1 METIKIKIENK
12 PYKVL
17 AARTEKERAQG
28 LQNVV
33 EMDEDEGCIFFF
45 DKPQHVDFWMK
56 DTDLPLDIIFF
67 NDDCEAISVKQ
78 GRPNTE
84 DFISEDNVKYVVELN
99 LGSDVE
105 PGDILD
111 LDEDEDSPELDLD
124 PNTMYIMGSD
134 GEPQAVIQGG
144 ERIFSRKSS
153 RVIIRKAMKAY
164 ESKTDADYKS
174 LGRYVFNEIKAQ
186 DSRKPQYV
194 KAKEG

>member
-1 METIKIKIENK
+1 
-12 PYKVL
+12 
-17 AARTEKERAQG
+17 
-28 LQNVV
+28 
-33 EMDEDEGCIFFF
+33 
-45 DKPQHVDFWMK
+45 MK
-56 DTDLPLDIIFF
+56 DTDLPLDILFF
-67 NDDCEAISVKQ
+67 NEDCEAISVKQ

-84 DFISEDNVKYVVELN
+84 DFISEDGVKYVVELN

-111 LDEDEDSPELDLD
+111 LDEEEDSPELDLD
-124 PNTMYIMGSD
+124 PNTMYIIGSD

-144 ERIFSRKSS
+144 ERIFSRASS
-153 RVIIRKAMKAY
+153 RVIIRKAMKAF
-164 ESKTDADYKS
+164 ESKADADYKS